1 MPTYVLLISLTE
13 QGVKSAKATV
23 ERAQYSQQL
32 AQRMGGNLS
41 TLYWT
46 LGSYDIVGVAEM
58 PDDESVTALAVA
70 IASQG
75 NVRTETLRAFSADEM
90 ERILQKVP

>member
-1 MPTYVLLISLTE
+1 MPTYVLLISWTE

-58 PDDESVTALAVA
+58 ADDGSVTALAVA

-90 ERILQKVP
+90 ERILQQVP

>member
-1 MPTYVLLISLTE
+1 MPTYVLLISWTE

-90 ERILQKVP
+90 ELILQKVP

>member
-1 MPTYVLLISLTE
+1 MPTYVLLISWTE

-32 AQRMGGNLS
+32 AQSMGGNLS

>member
-1 MPTYVLLISLTE
+1 MPTYVLLISWTE

-90 ERILQKVP
+90 ERILQQVP

>member
-1 MPTYVLLISLTE
+1 MPTYVLLISWTE

>member
-1 MPTYVLLISLTE
+1 MPTYMLLISWTE

>member
-1 MPTYVLLISLTE
+1 
-13 QGVKSAKATV
+13 
-23 ERAQYSQQL
+23 
-32 AQRMGGNLS
+32 MGGNLS

>member
-1 MPTYVLLISLTE
+1 MPTYVLLISWTE

-75 NVRTETLRAFSADEM
+75 NVRTETLCAFSADEM
-90 ERILQKVP
+90 ERILQQVP

>member
-1 MPTYVLLISLTE
+1 MPTYVLLISWTE

-46 LGSYDIVGVAEM
+46 LGSYDIVGV
-58 PDDESVTALAVA
+58 
-70 IASQG
+70 
-75 NVRTETLRAFSADEM
+75 
-90 ERILQKVP
+90 

>member
-1 MPTYVLLISLTE
+1 MPTYVLLISWTE
-13 QGVKSAKATV
+13 QGAKSAKATV

>member
-1 MPTYVLLISLTE
+1 MPTYVLLINWTE

-23 ERAQYSQQL
+23 ERAQHSQQL
-32 AQRMGGNLS
+32 AQRLGGNLS
-41 TLYWT
+41 TIYWT
-46 LGSYDIVGVAEM
+46 LGGYDIVGIAEM

-75 NVRTETLRAFSADEM
+75 NVHTETLRAFSADEM
-90 ERILQKVP
+90 QQILQKVP